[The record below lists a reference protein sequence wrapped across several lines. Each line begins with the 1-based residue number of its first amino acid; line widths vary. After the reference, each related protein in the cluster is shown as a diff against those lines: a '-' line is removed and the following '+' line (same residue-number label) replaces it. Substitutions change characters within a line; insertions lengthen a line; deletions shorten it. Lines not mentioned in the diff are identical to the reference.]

1 MIQSIL
7 AVILVLGLLI
17 FFHELGHFIVAR
29 LLRIGVPVFSLGFG
43 PKLFGFFRGG
53 TEYRLSAVPLGG
65 YVRLAG
71 ENPDDPSAGKVPPEE
86 SFSLRPPWQRI
97 LVVAAGPVFNFILAF
112 FIYWGLF
119 WFHGQQELLP
129 VIGQVVENSPAE
141 AAGLQ
146 PGDRILAV
154 DGVEI
159 TYWRE
164 LSETIQ
170 QSEGRTLVLSVI
182 RGHRSEQILAEP
194 RVETRQNIF
203 GEDIKVAMLGITASG
218 DSLGI
223 PMDPG
228 TAMIAGLEQTWAI
241 MALTVQGIIKLI
253 QRIIPMDTIG
263 GPILIAQLV
272 SEQASMGLT
281 NLLALTALISINLGL
296 LNLLPVPVLDGGHIL
311 FYTLEIITGKPLG
324 PRLQAVAYRIG
335 IAFLITLMTFAVF
348 NDIYRFFK

>member
-1 MIQSIL
+1 MQSII

-43 PKLFGFFRGG
+43 PKIFSFLYKG

-65 YVRLAG
+65 YVQLAG
-71 ENPDDPSAGKVPPEE
+71 EKPDDDLAPDIAPEQ

-97 LVVAAGPVFNFILAF
+97 LVVAAGPVFNFVLAL

-119 WFHGQQELLP
+119 WYQGQEELLP
-129 VIGQVVENSPAE
+129 VVGQVMENSPAE
-141 AAGLQ
+141 AAKLR
-146 PGDRILAV
+146 PGDRVLTIN
-154 DGVEI
+154 GQEI

-164 LSETIQ
+164 LAESIQ
-170 QSEGRTLVLSVI
+170 KSEGQSLILSVL
-182 RGHRSEQILAEP
+182 RDRQIMEITAQP

-203 GEDIKVAMLGITASG
+203 GEDIKVTMLGITASG
-218 DSLGI
+218 DSLAI
-223 PMDPG
+223 AMEPG
-228 TAMIAGLEQTWAI
+228 TALVAGAQQTWTI
-241 MALTVQGIIKLI
+241 ITLTMQGIIKLI
-253 QRIIPMDTIG
+253 GRIIPMDNIG

-272 SEQASMGLT
+272 SEQAAMGLT

-311 FYTLEIITGKPLG
+311 FYTLESITGKPLS
-324 PRLQAVAYRIG
+324 PRWQAIAYKIG

-348 NDIYRFFK
+348 NDVQRFFK